1 MRRIFLLFALCGLTT
16 WSVGGQKL
24 DPLNAIGEKYARL
37 VLALGQHDPDYVDAF
52 YGPGEWKAQAEKEK
66 KSLDAIAT
74 EATQLSDR
82 LQVMRLQQSGMA
94 DLPSHEAT
102 AREGE
107 RASPYSIDSGT
118 LTPPGGGAGP
128 TSQSDA
134 ATTKKSDAMD
144 CCAPETKDGD
154 LVHLR
159 REYLEKQLY
168 ALIFRAKTLLNA
180 GIKGPK
186 NFDAESRAL
195 YDAVA
200 PTYHDSFFDDILK
213 RLDTKIP
220 GTGPLWQRYEEW
232 RKPFVIPKEKLDAVF
247 QLAIKE
253 CRARTLAHVALPPN
267 ESFTVEY
274 VTNKPWGGYNW
285 YKGNFHSVIQV
296 NTDLPI
302 YIDRAVDLAAH
313 EGYPA
318 HHVYN
323 SLLEKNLVR
332 DRGWME
338 FSVYALFSPQSL
350 IAEGTANF
358 GREIAFPNKAE
369 RMKFEKEVLFPAAG
383 IDATRADEYYAVQDL
398 MKDLNYAVNE
408 AARRLINGEIDEKA
422 AAEWLQKYAVME
434 PPRAEK
440 RVKFI
445 ERYRSYVINYNL
457 GEDMVKKYIE
467 KRAGNDPEKKWSEF
481 GKLLASPRLPSG
493 LTQ

>member
-1 MRRIFLLFALCGLTT
+1 MRRTLFLSILLGFVTLSFG
-16 WSVGGQKL
+16 VPPK
-24 DPLNAIGEKYARL
+24 DDLNAVAEKYAHL

-52 YGPGEWKAQAEKEK
+52 YGPPEWKTQAEKEK

-74 EATQLSDR
+74 EAAQLLEQLKVDR
-82 LQVMRLQQSGMA
+82 
-94 DLPSHEAT
+94 T
-102 AREGE
+102 A
-107 RASPYSIDSGT
+107 APLVDSSKT
-118 LTPPGGGAGP
+118 ENGG
-128 TSQSDA
+128 DEML
-134 ATTKKSDAMD
+134 K
-144 CCAPETKDGD
+144 
-154 LVHLR
+154 LR
-159 REYLEKQLY
+159 REYLQKQISALAARVGILKGEKL
-168 ALIFRAKTLLNA
+168 T
-180 GIKGPK
+180 
-186 NFDAESRAL
+186 FDRESHLL

-200 PTYHDSFFDDILK
+200 PMYVDSHFDEIIAQIDK
-213 RLDTKIP
+213 KIP
-220 GTGPLWQRYEEW
+220 GKNGQSGPPVGRTRPVASSDLWQRYEEW
-232 RKPFVIPKEKLDAVF
+232 RKPFMIPKEKLDAVF
-247 QLAIKE
+247 QAAIKE
-253 CRARTLAHVALPPN
+253 CRARTLAHIALPPN

-313 EGYPA
+313 EGYPG

-358 GREIAFPNKAE
+358 GREVAFPSKAD

-383 IDATRADEYYAVQDL
+383 IDPKRADEYYAVQDL
-398 MKDLNYAVNE
+398 MKDLNFAPNE
-408 AARRLINGEIDEKA
+408 AARRLINGEVNEKDT
-422 AAEWLQKYAVME
+422 EKWLQQYGVME
-434 PPRAEK
+434 PARAQQ

-445 ERYRSYVINYNL
+445 QRYRSYVINYNL

-467 KRAGNDPEKKWSEF
+467 KRAGKDADKKWSEF
-481 GKLLASPRLPSG
+481 GKLLASPLLPSG